1 MALPPPDPTTTCL
14 ITGASSGIG
23 AELAR
28 GLAAR
33 GHGVT
38 LSARREERLEELAEE
53 LTGRYDVRV
62 ETVSADVAD
71 RESREQLADEL
82 SGRGLTVDVLVN
94 NAGYGSGGQFVSLDP
109 ATEAAMVRL
118 NCEAVVALAG
128 AFLPG
133 MVQRGRGAMLNI
145 ASSISFQPVPN
156 QATYGASKAFVLSF
170 TEALAE
176 ELRGTGV
183 SATAACP
190 GPVRT
195 EFGEQGG
202 FGGADER
209 IPARL
214 WLQPETVAEQALTAL
229 AKGQRVV
236 VPGVHNRVG
245 AAFGRHLPHGIL
257 LPLLRRAWPV
267 D

>member
-1 MALPPPDPTTTCL
+1 MALPPPDPATTCL

-23 AELAR
+23 AELAKK
-28 GLAAR
+28 LAAR

-38 LSARREERLEELAEE
+38 LSARREERLKGLAEE
-53 LTGRYDVRV
+53 LTGRYDVRI
-62 ETVSADVAD
+62 ETVSVDVAD
-71 RESREQLADEL
+71 EESRSRLVNEL
-82 SGRGLTVDVLVN
+82 SERGLTVDVLVN
-94 NAGYGSGGQFVSLDP
+94 NAGYGSGGRFVSLD
-109 ATEAAMVRL
+109 AGTEAAMVRL

-133 MVQRGRGAMLNI
+133 MVERGRGALMNI

-170 TEALAE
+170 TEAIAE

-183 SATAACP
+183 TATAVCP

-214 WLQPETVAEQALTAL
+214 WLQPERVADEALRAL

-245 AAFGRHLPHGIL
+245 AVFGRHLPRGLL

-267 D
+267 N